1 MALTGTPY
9 ITAVEFQDHLTGID
23 LTGIT
28 DAQLLD
34 YIRQASR
41 QADNFI
47 HGSFDVITM
56 DEQRQWA
63 ESRRFYPS
71 SMPVHAVRVLQLHIG
86 GGQTANINPPD
97 LFPANNL
104 GYIEVVSLATAV
116 GLSAELVTLGLSTIV
131 AQLTYKTGG
140 GFRSDSPS
148 GVTYVANTTLAEDVD
163 TTETGIDVVDASG
176 LAVNDV
182 IQVNTESMWIDAI
195 VGNTLTVTRVVQMN
209 TVATAHT
216 NGNTVS
222 LLTLTLGEEVQM
234 AVAMITASL
243 IASRRQNEE
252 GVTGVRSFQIGSYS
266 VTYGAKSQG
275 GSGSGY
281 PFIPDIA
288 QDMLEPYRNIT
299 LR

>member
-1 MALTGTPY
+1 MSLTGTPY
-9 ITAVEFQDHLTGID
+9 LTATEFQDHLTG
-23 LTGIT
+23 LSLASIT

-56 DEQRQWA
+56 DETHTWSQ
-63 ESRRFYPS
+63 SRRFYPS
-71 SMPVHAVRVLQLHIG
+71 SMPVHAARLLRLHIG
-86 GGQTANINPPD
+86 GGQSADIGPVD
-97 LFPANNL
+97 MFPANNL

-116 GLSAELVTLGLSTIV
+116 GLSAELVSLGLNEIV

-140 GFRSDSPS
+140 GFRSNTPS
-148 GVTYVANTTLAEDVD
+148 GIAYVANTTLAEDVD
-163 TTETGIDVVDASG
+163 STETGIDVDDATG

-182 IQVNTESMWIDAI
+182 IQINAESMWVDSI
-195 VGNTLTVTRVVQMN
+195 VANTLTVTRAVQMN
-209 TVATAHT
+209 AVAITHT
-216 NGNTVS
+216 NGDAVA
-222 LLTLTLGEEVQM
+222 LLTLALDEEVQM
-234 AVAMITASL
+234 AVAMITGSL

-288 QDMLEPYRNIT
+288 QIMLEPYRNVT

>member
-9 ITAVEFQDHLTGID
+9 LTAVEFQDHLTGMS
-23 LTGIT
+23 LTGIN
-28 DAQLLD
+28 DVQLLD

-56 DEQRQWA
+56 DEQRQWS

-71 SMPVHAVRVLQLHIG
+71 SMPVHAARRLRLHIG
-86 GGQTANINPPD
+86 GGQSADIGPAD
-97 LFPANNL
+97 MFPANNL
-104 GYIEVVSLATAV
+104 GYVEIVSLATSV
-116 GLSAELVTLGLSTIV
+116 GLSSELVSLGLSTIV

-140 GFRSDSPS
+140 GFRSNSPS
-148 GVTYVANTTLAEDVD
+148 GVTYVNNTTLAEDVD
-163 TTETGIDVVDASG
+163 STETAIDVVDASG
-176 LAVNDV
+176 LAVGDV
-182 IQVNTESMWIDAI
+182 IQVNAESMWIDAI
-195 VGNTLTVTRVVQMN
+195 VANTLTVTRVVQMN
-209 TVATAHT
+209 DVADAHT
-216 NGNTVS
+216 NGDTVA
-222 LLTLTLGEEVQM
+222 LLTLALDEEVQL
-234 AVAMITASL
+234 AVAMITGSY

-252 GVTGVRSFQIGSYS
+252 GVTGVRSFMIGSYS

-288 QDMLEPYRNIT
+288 QDMLEPYRNVT